1 MITNLGRLAVLP
13 VSEAGV
19 ELPDE
24 QLVRAAQ
31 VVPDGEPERHVRVLE
46 VAVDVVDDVLLVDG
60 DREDLS
66 LSIHTDD
73 AAGGL
78 VGSSNE
84 DGFGGN
90 PVHVD
95 ADAALDVVKVDVAV
109 FGYQVGDAV
118 LGAHLKE

>member
-46 VAVDVVDDVLLVDG
+46 VAVDVVDDVLLVHAHG
-60 DREDLS
+60 QDLA
-66 LSIHTDD
+66 LAVHT
-73 AAGGL
+73 
-78 VGSSNE
+78 
-84 DGFGGN
+84 
-90 PVHVD
+90 
-95 ADAALDVVKVDVAV
+95 
-109 FGYQVGDAV
+109 
-118 LGAHLKE
+118 